1 MKLSA
6 LFLVA
11 LLLSGCS
18 DRNLPASAREY
29 SLEQVAQGPTGEISF
44 DAERSRESYLIPP
57 EIPPSLL
64 TYIFARDS
72 RDSRQGEILSIS
84 VRYQSARHWTLEIL
98 REALPDRVTTQEH
111 HFEAAGETW
120 REV

>member
-29 SLEQVAQGPTGEISF
+29 SLEQVAQGPTGESSF
-44 DAERSRESYLIPP
+44 DAELSRESYLIPP

-72 RDSRQGEILSIS
+72 RVSRQGEILSIS
-84 VRYQSARHWTLEIL
+84 VRDQSARHWALEIL
-98 REALPDRVTTQEH
+98 REALPDRVTTQVH
-111 HFEAAGETW
+111 HFEAVGETW